1 MRDPNR
7 ISPYRSPRATRSPSV
22 SQQTMRRATYPA
34 TCTHSTR
41 CPASVSNSAATCSFA
56 SVASGRLAT
65 RNLPGLYATA
75 FTSPA
80 HGVRLMCTSSGLRKM
95 LTRTARA
102 LRNRGSSAA
111 ATASTRPSP
120 GETTRLAPS
129 GTRRGGLR
137 KNHPVNT
144 RERQEGQSFPGDRP
158 ATRPV
163 SHRSIL
169 GLVDQLVFLEPGH
182 HGAQPGPDLLDRML
196 LAALEQGV
204 VLGAIGLALENPFLG
219 EPPALD
225 LLEDALHLLLGLIGD
240 DAGPAGYVAIL
251 GRGAD
256 RVAHVGD
263 AALVDQVHDQLH
275 LMQALEIGHLRRIAR
290 LHQRLVPRLDERR
303 QPPAQH
309 HLLAEEIG
317 LRLLAEVGL
326 DDPGA
331 AAADGGAVGQPD
343 QLGVAGWVLMHGQ
356 QARHAAALR
365 ELRAH
370 EVPRSLGGD
379 HEHV

>member
-1 MRDPNR
+1 
-7 ISPYRSPRATRSPSV
+7 
-22 SQQTMRRATYPA
+22 
-34 TCTHSTR
+34 
-41 CPASVSNSAATCSFA
+41 
-56 SVASGRLAT
+56 
-65 RNLPGLYATA
+65 
-75 FTSPA
+75 
-80 HGVRLMCTSSGLRKM
+80 
-95 LTRTARA
+95 
-102 LRNRGSSAA
+102 
-111 ATASTRPSP
+111 
-120 GETTRLAPS
+120 
-129 GTRRGGLR
+129 
-137 KNHPVNT
+137 
-144 RERQEGQSFPGDRP
+144 
-158 ATRPV
+158 
-163 SHRSIL
+163 
-169 GLVDQLVFLEPGH
+169 
-182 HGAQPGPDLLDRML
+182 ML

-290 LHQRLVPRLDERR
+290 RHQRLVPRLDEGR
-303 QPPAQH
+303 QPAAQH

-331 AAADGGAVGQPD
+331 AAADG
-343 QLGVAGWVLMHGQ
+343 
-356 QARHAAALR
+356 
-365 ELRAH
+365 
-370 EVPRSLGGD
+370 
-379 HEHV
+379 